1 MATTRE
7 TTGTESG
14 KPRSREEL
22 EELFKSPAI
31 QALVNESREQ
41 VDRGECIRIPISE
54 IKRRLRIA
62 NLSSKPR

>member
-14 KPRSREEL
+14 KPRSRADL
-22 EELFKSPAI
+22 EELFNSPAI
-31 QALVNESREQ
+31 QALVNGSREQ

-54 IKRRLRIA
+54 IKRRMRID
-62 NLSSKPR
+62 

>member
-14 KPRSREEL
+14 KPRSRADL
-22 EELFKSPAI
+22 ELFNSPAI

-54 IKRRLRIA
+54 IKRRMRID
-62 NLSSKPR
+62 